1 MTDEDKTAARDDA
14 FRSFAKMSS
23 PVVLQQ
29 NLIVAGL
36 YLVGYELLRGVV
48 VDRPRGFL
56 SGAGIDGAPDERHAD
71 QVLALY
77 PKDLFHASC
86 LWFLKQG
93 AINDADLAEIQA
105 IRDHRNAL
113 AHELPSFIAD
123 ADRELEASRLE
134 RIRSLV
140 AKIDLW
146 WVREIEIPVNPDFD
160 GREVANEDI
169 GLPLVAF
176 FDLVVTTAL
185 QAGDVRRH

>member
-1 MTDEDKTAARDDA
+1 MADQNKDTARDDA
-14 FRSFAKMSS
+14 LRSFAKMSS

-36 YLVGYELLRGVV
+36 YLVGYELLKGTVI
-48 VDRPRGFL
+48 DRLRGFY
-56 SGAGIDGAPDERHAD
+56 SGAGIDGAPDERHAEK
-71 QVLALY
+71 VLALY
-77 PKDLFHASC
+77 PKDLFRASC
-86 LWFLKQG
+86 LWFLERG
-93 AINDADLAEIQA
+93 AINDADVAEIQA

-123 ADRELEASRLE
+123 ADRQLEASRLE

-146 WVREIEIPVNPDFD
+146 WVREIEIPLNPDFD
-160 GREVANEDI
+160 GRDIPDEKI

-176 FDLVVTTAL
+176 FDMVLTTAL
-185 QAGDVRRH
+185 QAGQGRLH

>member
-1 MTDEDKTAARDDA
+1 MADKNKSTARDDA
-14 FRSFAKMSS
+14 LRSFAKMSS

-36 YLVGYELLRGVV
+36 YLVGYELLKGTVI
-48 VDRPRGFL
+48 DRLRGFY
-56 SGAGIDGAPDERHAD
+56 SGAGIDGAPDERHAEK
-71 QVLALY
+71 VVALC
-77 PKDLFHASC
+77 PKDLFRASC
-86 LWFLKQG
+86 LWFLEQG
-93 AINDADLAEIQA
+93 AINDADVAEIEA

-123 ADRELEASRLE
+123 ADRQLEASRLE

-146 WVREIEIPVNPDFD
+146 WVREIEIPLNPDFD
-160 GREVANEDI
+160 GRDIPDDEI

-176 FDLVVTTAL
+176 FDMVLTTAL
-185 QAGDVRRH
+185 QAGQGRLH